1 MRLLGDLGV
10 TARDVEKTLETN
22 FNLATKWGCILLLDE
37 ADVFLSQRNKEDF
50 VRNGLVAEYY
60 AGILFLTTNRVGDFD
75 EAFTSR
81 IHMSLYYPVL
91 NRDKTLGIFDLN
103 FKLIKDRFER
113 MGRTIKIDHDGIKRF
128 AEMHFWYYHDARWN
142 GRQIRNA
149 CQTALAL
156 AEYQAQGDSNTSEYD
171 PKATVTLTV
180 GDFEIVRDAYLE
192 FAVYLSDLY
201 GANTAHLAEER
212 FLRAKGNFDEERDLP
227 LTTEQL
233 YKRYNKEM
241 SQRTKRI
248 PRQHQSD
255 TGMNRRV
262 SYLETQQNRSE
273 QQPRYSSS
281 MRGRNNAET
290 LSYIKARQPRGLLRP
305 QKSAQPQPPIQQQ
318 YFSQPS
324 DMERESI
331 KGFSNTNQR
340 RRDQRDQR
348 QRQQFEDFPDDD
360 DEHSEMLQQQ
370 QELDNV
376 SYDEQEE
383 DNGYDS
389 VGEQSI
395 PVITT
400 DNSRQGARR
409 LDRRRR

>member
-1 MRLLGDLGV
+1 M
-10 TARDVEKTLETN
+10 
-22 FNLATKWGCILLLDE
+22 
-37 ADVFLSQRNKEDF
+37 
-50 VRNGLVAEYY
+50 
-60 AGILFLTTNRVGDFD
+60 TTNRVGDFD

-103 FKLIKDRFER
+103 LKLIKDRFER

-128 AEMHFWYYHDARWN
+128 AEMHFWYYHDSRWN

-273 QQPRYSSS
+273 QQSRYSSS

-290 LSYIKARQPRGLLRP
+290 SSYSKARQPRGLLRP

-370 QELDNV
+370 QELDDV

-389 VGEQSI
+389 VREQSI